1 MTRWALLLFLSPG
14 LRGIYYPAT
23 LTVTAVEH
31 GVVTM
36 KAGSG
41 ETYTIE
47 EAEAWRVGDR
57 AECLMN
63 TAGTD
68 DKSDDRI
75 LEARYCWR
83 R

>member
-1 MTRWALLLFLSPG
+1 MTRWALLLFMTLG
-14 LRGIYYPAT
+14 LRGIYYPTT
-23 LTVTAVEH
+23 LTVTKVEH

-36 KAGSG
+36 QACSG

-57 AECLMN
+57 AECLMSC
-63 TAGTD
+63 AGTA
-68 DKSDDRI
+68 DKTDDRI

>member
-1 MTRWALLLFLSPG
+1 MTRWALLLFLTLG
-14 LRGIYYPAT
+14 LKSIYYPAT
-23 LTVTAVEH
+23 LTVTKVEH

-36 KAGSG
+36 QAGSG

-47 EAEAWRVGDR
+47 EAEAWRVGNQ
-57 AECLMN
+57 AECLMS
-63 TAGTD
+63 TAGTA
-68 DKSDDRI
+68 DKADDRI